1 MYATCRVHLG
11 VTDFC
16 SNPTSTRECRDWAC
30 PVPERHSDINI
41 QTLPLTLVTASL
53 SLSSEP
59 HIEMSFLVC
68 QNVCALA
75 LMSCDL
81 NWCFCH
87 SLIVLFL
94 FLSSYIAL
102 IYFLFLP
109 TPQRRSPALSRPTP
123 SPLAWAAA
131 AQAQTHP
138 PRPLPLPHPQTPVT
152 QTPVEI
158 LRTGLKKKENSNNSG
173 TWAGP
178 GLNTPWNRCGLRY

>member
-102 IYFLFLP
+102 IYFLFFSPLP
-109 TPQRRSPALSRPTP
+109 SGETRRCRDPRPALSPERQQ
-123 SPLAWAAA
+123 LKL
-131 AQAQTHP
+131 
-138 PRPLPLPHPQTPVT
+138 RLILLVLFLFL
-152 QTPVEI
+152 I
-158 LRTGLKKKENSNNSG
+158 LRHQ
-173 TWAGP
+173 W
-178 GLNTPWNRCGLRY
+178 LRLRLRSFALA